1 MKKITNKKTFHHYLY
16 FLLGQQFS
24 MLGSMIVGFVIS
36 WYFASNV
43 IYLSISVTLMFLPQV
58 IIPAFS
64 GVIADR
70 WNKKLIIAI
79 SDSAQALL
87 TFLLFIFFL
96 LDIQSV
102 AFILTINT
110 FRAASYAFQYPT
122 VQSLIPTMVPK
133 EQLSRINGLNFLS
146 SGFIFAVGPMIAASL
161 MFLIPQTEMIFL
173 LDIITFLIA
182 IVPLVIIKIPEVQ
195 QTTEETVKKSMY
207 KDFKTGLL
215 TIKLVPGLM
224 AMIVFAMTAQI
235 SILAAFLSTLIPGIL
250 MMAVYCV
257 INLIMSKKMGNL
269 EVAPRKALWETF
281 SGIAHSTR
289 HAGFAL
295 FMPILVLGGIYGG
308 VFTPTEAAA
317 ISGFYAVLV
326 GFVLYRTMTF
336 KNMCLNIKSSM
347 ITSGAVMILLFF
359 ILMVSRILVAY
370 QVPQYLTSLIFKLTT
385 NKLLVLL
392 MINVILLFMG
402 MLVDD
407 VSGNILS
414 AAILL
419 PIAKSVGIDPV
430 HYAAISVTNLSL
442 GNITPPC
449 APMLY
454 LAGMIGGNLP
464 LNEYVKPASYFMI
477 FGALPVILAVT
488 YVPEF
493 ALVLVNLFLR

>member
-1 MKKITNKKTFHHYLY
+1 MTIVLTVMALVVVIM
-16 FLLGQQFS
+16 LLGVPVGFAFG
-24 MLGSMIVGFVIS
+24 LGGFVILFLTGMDPR
-36 WYFASNV
+36 FA
-43 IYLSISVTLMFLPQV
+43 
-58 IIPAFS
+58 IPAAFRNLES
-64 GVIADR
+64 YTLLALPLFIMAGGLMRDADISQRLIAFTLSFLGRIRGGLGVVCVVSCTIFG
-70 WNKKLIIAI
+70 AI
-79 SDSAQALL
+79 SGSASAAIAAIGSVLIPEMVKQGYPRGYSTGLVAASSMLALL
-87 TFLLFIFFL
+87 
-96 LDIQSV
+96 
-102 AFILTINT
+102 
-110 FRAASYAFQYPT
+110 
-122 VQSLIPTMVPK
+122 IPP
-133 EQLSRINGLNFLS
+133 S
-146 SGFIFAVGPMIAASL
+146 
-161 MFLIPQTEMIFL
+161 IP
-173 LDIITFLIA
+173 
-182 IVPLVIIKIPEVQ
+182 
-195 QTTEETVKKSMY
+195 
-207 KDFKTGLL
+207 
-215 TIKLVPGLM
+215 
-224 AMIVFAMTAQI
+224 MIVFAMTAQI
-235 SILAAFLSTLIPGIL
+235 SILSAFLSTLIPGIL
-250 MMAVYCV
+250 MMTVYCV
-257 INLIMSKKMGNL
+257 INLIMSRKMEDL
-269 EVAPRKALWETF
+269 EITPRKGLWETF
-281 SGIAHSTR
+281 SGIAYSTK

-326 GFVLYRTMTF
+326 GFILYRTMTF

-359 ILMVSRILVAY
+359 ILMVSRIMVAY
-370 QVPQYLTSLIFKLTT
+370 QVPQYLTSFIFKLTT
-385 NKLLVLL
+385 NKFLVLI

-419 PIAKSVGIDPV
+419 PIAKSVGIDPI
-430 HYAAISVTNLSL
+430 HFAAISVTNLSL

-454 LAGMIGGNLP
+454 LAGLIGGNLP

>member
-1 MKKITNKKTFHHYLY
+1 MTIVLIVMALVVVIM
-16 FLLGQQFS
+16 LLGVPVGFAFG
-24 MLGSMIVGFVIS
+24 LGGFVILFLTGMDPR
-36 WYFASNV
+36 FA
-43 IYLSISVTLMFLPQV
+43 
-58 IIPAFS
+58 IPAAFRNLES
-64 GVIADR
+64 YTLLALPLFIMAGGLMRDADISRRLIAFTLSFLGRIRGGLGVVCVVSCTIFG
-70 WNKKLIIAI
+70 AI
-79 SDSAQALL
+79 SGSASAAIAAIGSVLIPEMVKQGYPRGYSTGLVAASSMLALL
-87 TFLLFIFFL
+87 
-96 LDIQSV
+96 
-102 AFILTINT
+102 
-110 FRAASYAFQYPT
+110 
-122 VQSLIPTMVPK
+122 IPP
-133 EQLSRINGLNFLS
+133 S
-146 SGFIFAVGPMIAASL
+146 
-161 MFLIPQTEMIFL
+161 IP
-173 LDIITFLIA
+173 
-182 IVPLVIIKIPEVQ
+182 
-195 QTTEETVKKSMY
+195 
-207 KDFKTGLL
+207 
-215 TIKLVPGLM
+215 
-224 AMIVFAMTAQI
+224 MIVFAMTAQI
-235 SILAAFLSTLIPGIL
+235 SILAAFLSTLIPGVL
-250 MMAVYCV
+250 MMTVYCA
-257 INLIMSKKMGNL
+257 INLIMSRKMENL
-269 EVAPRKALWETF
+269 EVAPSKGLWETL

-308 VFTPTEAAA
+308 VFTPTEAAGV
-317 ISGFYAVLV
+317 SGLYAVLI
-326 GFVLYRTMTF
+326 GFIVYRTMTF
-336 KNMCLNIKSSM
+336 KNMSLNIKGSM

-370 QVPQYLTSLIFKLTT
+370 QVPQYLTSFIFKLTT
-385 NKLLVLL
+385 NKFLVLL

-430 HYAAISVTNLSL
+430 HFAAISVTNLSL

-454 LAGMIGGNLP
+454 LAGLIGGNLP